1 MPLEGLAAFPTDYV
15 ANIIANGQNNMPSF
29 GQTFDTAQIRAI
41 AEHVRTLNSSIQN
54 RNTR

>member
-1 MPLEGLAAFPTDYV
+1 
-15 ANIIANGQNNMPSF
+15 MPSF

-41 AEHVRTLNSSIQN
+41 AEHVRTLNRGIQN